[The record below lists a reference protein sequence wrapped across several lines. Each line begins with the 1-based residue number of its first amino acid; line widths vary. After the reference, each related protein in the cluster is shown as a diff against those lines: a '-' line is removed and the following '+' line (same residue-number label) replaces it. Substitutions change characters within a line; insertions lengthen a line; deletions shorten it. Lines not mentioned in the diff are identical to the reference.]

1 MKIPY
6 GYLSRQFAQ
15 PEAIL
20 SAIGDLVKRGALT
33 LGEEVERFEAAFAA
47 LIGVPHAVG
56 VGSGTDALFLSLK
69 ALGIGPGDEVI
80 TAVNTFVAT
89 AGAIETA
96 GARLRFVDCDET
108 FVLDPRALPGAIT
121 PRTRAIMPVH
131 YSGQPVDMAAIQAIA
146 DRHGLAIVEDA
157 CTAIDGAR
165 AGVRC
170 GAWGK
175 LAGFSLHPIKNLHVW
190 GDGGVITTSSA
201 ELAAKLRLLRN
212 HGMESRDVYAF
223 YAYNSRLDALQ
234 AVVGSRL
241 LPQVAAH
248 TDRRREIAARYDQA
262 FRDLPGVRVPPRNS
276 ADRHVFHMY
285 MLQVERRDELLAH
298 LGRRGISAKVHYPTP
313 LHLQP
318 ASRHLGYCEGDFPVA
333 EAQAKRLISLPAH
346 PYLHEEEVERVVE
359 EVSTFLQG

>member
-6 GYLSRQFAQ
+6 GYLQRQFAN

-20 SAIGDLVKRGALT
+20 AAIGDLVKRGALT
-33 LGEEVERFEAAFAA
+33 LGEEVERFETAFAA

-69 ALGIGPGDEVI
+69 ALGIGHGDEVI

-96 GARLRFVDCDET
+96 GARIRFVDCDET
-108 FVLDPRALPGAIT
+108 YVLDPRGLEAAIT
-121 PRTRAIMPVH
+121 ARTRAIMPVH
-131 YSGQPVDMAAIQAIA
+131 YSGQPVDMTAIGAIA
-146 DRHGLAIVEDA
+146 ERHGLPIVEDA

-165 AGVRC
+165 AGLRC
-170 GAWGK
+170 GAWGR
-175 LAGFSLHPIKNLHVW
+175 LAAFSLHPIKNLHVW

-234 AVVGSRL
+234 AVVGTLL
-241 LPQVAAH
+241 LPQVVAH
-248 TDRRREIAARYDQA
+248 TNRRCEIAARYDQA
-262 FRDLPGVRVPPRNS
+262 FRGLPGVELPQRNPG
-276 ADRHVFHMY
+276 DRHVYHMY
-285 MLQVERRDELLAH
+285 MMQVERRDELLAH
-298 LGRRGISAKVHYPTP
+298 LASRGISAKVHYPTP

-318 ASRHLGYCEGDFPVA
+318 ASSHLGYREGDFPVA
-333 EAQAKRLISLPAH
+333 ERQARRLLSLPAH
-346 PYLHEEEVERVVE
+346 PYLAEEEVERVVQ
-359 EVSTFLQG
+359 EVGSFLRG